1 MPIVNQIVPADNSTI
16 TGAAVDAA
24 RHESAARGLRLRISA
39 LGAIL
44 KITLDLSKLLE
55 EGKLTPEE
63 AERLKVLAA
72 RDTGSLAINILVGF
86 GVVAVSA
93 GAVALIPTA
102 ETALVLGAVVFAIG
116 LIFTFSRDERWS
128 LLRQI
133 CLVVG
138 ALMFCGA
145 VLALGTGTLGAML
158 IVTAAL
164 AVAAIVARSGLLMAA
179 AVLALGAC
187 LGARAGYWH
196 ATYALAIYEPAVTI
210 VLFSVLAL
218 AAYFISKR
226 LPAEY
231 ERLVLIAARTSVFM
245 INFGFWIG
253 SLWGDNLRLIRSL
266 IHNDPSV
273 LTTRAGPDIISPF
286 MFSVGWAIVLLA
298 AAVWGMRA
306 NRRWVVNVAAVFG
319 AIHLYTQWFDSLGP
333 GPLAFIIG
341 GLLMLAFA
349 YGIWA
354 LNRYFT
360 GKAVNSA

>member
-1 MPIVNQIVPADNSTI
+1 
-16 TGAAVDAA
+16 
-24 RHESAARGLRLRISA
+24 
-39 LGAIL
+39 L

-63 AERLKVLAA
+63 VERLKGLAA
-72 RDTGSLAINILVGF
+72 HDTGSLAINILVGF

-93 GAVALIPTA
+93 GAVALVPSPM
-102 ETALVLGAVVFAIG
+102 TALVLGLVAFAIG
-116 LIFTFSRDERWS
+116 LAFAVNRAERWS
-128 LLRQI
+128 LLAQI

-138 ALMFCGA
+138 ALMFCGG
-145 VLALGTGTLGAML
+145 VLALGDGALGAML

-164 AVAAIVARSGLLMAA
+164 AVAAIVARSSLLMVA

-196 ATYALAIYEPAVTI
+196 ATYALAIYEPATTI
-210 VLFSVLAL
+210 VLFGALAL
-218 AAYFISKR
+218 ATYYVSKR

-231 ERLVLIAARTSVFM
+231 ERLALVAARTSVFM
-245 INFGFWIG
+245 VNFGFWIG
-253 SLWGDNLRLIRSL
+253 SLWGDSLRLVRSL
-266 IHNDPSV
+266 IHNDPSM
-273 LTTRAGPDIISPF
+273 LTSAAGPDIISPF
-286 MFSVGWAIVLLA
+286 MFSVGWAIALLG

-333 GPLAFIIG
+333 RPLAFIVG

-349 YGIWA
+349 YGLWA
-354 LNRYFT
+354 LNRHFT
-360 GKAVNSA
+360 GKAVNPA

>member
-1 MPIVNQIVPADNSTI
+1 
-16 TGAAVDAA
+16 
-24 RHESAARGLRLRISA
+24 
-39 LGAIL
+39 
-44 KITLDLSKLLE
+44 
-55 EGKLTPEE
+55 
-63 AERLKVLAA
+63 
-72 RDTGSLAINILVGF
+72 
-86 GVVAVSA
+86 
-93 GAVALIPTA
+93 
-102 ETALVLGAVVFAIG
+102 VLGAVVFGIG
-116 LIFTFSRDERWS
+116 LIFTFNRDERWS

-133 CLVVG
+133 CLVAG

-145 VLALGTGTLGAML
+145 VLALGDGALGAML
-158 IVTAAL
+158 IVTATL
-164 AVAAIVARSGLLMAA
+164 TIAAIAARSGLLMAA

-210 VLFSVLAL
+210 VLFTAL
-218 AAYFISKR
+218 AFATYFLSKR

-231 ERLVLIAARTSVFM
+231 ERLALVAARTSIFM

-266 IHNDPSV
+266 LHDDPTI
-273 LTTRAGPDIISPF
+273 LTSGVTGPDIISPF
-286 MFSVGWAIVLLA
+286 MFAVVWAIVLLA

-349 YGIWA
+349 YGLWA
-354 LNRYFT
+354 LNRHFT
-360 GKAVNSA
+360 GKAVNPA

>member
-1 MPIVNQIVPADNSTI
+1 M
-16 TGAAVDAA
+16 
-24 RHESAARGLRLRISA
+24 
-39 LGAIL
+39 
-44 KITLDLSKLLE
+44 
-55 EGKLTPEE
+55 
-63 AERLKVLAA
+63 
-72 RDTGSLAINILVGF
+72 
-86 GVVAVSA
+86 
-93 GAVALIPTA
+93 
-102 ETALVLGAVVFAIG
+102 
-116 LIFTFSRDERWS
+116 
-128 LLRQI
+128 
-133 CLVVG
+133 
-138 ALMFCGA
+138 
-145 VLALGTGTLGAML
+145 
-158 IVTAAL
+158 TAAL

-218 AAYFISKR
+218 ATYFISKR

-231 ERLVLIAARTSVFM
+231 ERLALIAARTSIFM

-266 IHNDPSV
+266 IHNDPSI
-273 LTTRAGPDIISPF
+273 LTADGGPDIISPF
-286 MFSVGWAIVLLA
+286 AFSVGWAIVLLA
-298 AAVWGMRA
+298 VAVWGMRA

-349 YGIWA
+349 YGLWA

>member
-1 MPIVNQIVPADNSTI
+1 MQGKT
-16 TGAAVDAA
+16 
-24 RHESAARGLRLRISA
+24 
-39 LGAIL
+39 LGATL

-63 AERLKVLAA
+63 VERLKVLAA

-93 GAVALIPTA
+93 GAVALVPSPL
-102 ETALVLGAVVFAIG
+102 TALVLGLGVFVVG
-116 LIFTFSRDERWS
+116 LGFTLHRDERWG
-128 LLRQI
+128 LLAQI

-138 ALMFCGA
+138 ALLFCGG
-145 VLALGTGTLGAML
+145 VLALGDGALGAML

-187 LGARAGYWH
+187 LGAKAGYWH
-196 ATYALAIYEPAVTI
+196 ATYALAIYEPALTI

-218 AAYFISKR
+218 ATYFVSKR
-226 LPAEY
+226 LPSEY
-231 ERLVLIAARTSVFM
+231 ERLALIAARTSVFM
-245 INFGFWIG
+245 VNFGFWIG
-253 SLWGDNLRLIRSL
+253 SLWGDNLRLIRSI
-266 IHNDPSV
+266 IHNDPV
-273 LTTRAGPDIISPF
+273 ILTAGAGPDIISPF
-286 MFSVGWAIVLLA
+286 MFAVGWAIVLLA

-319 AIHLYTQWFDSLGP
+319 AIHLYTQWFDRLGP
-333 GPLAFIIG
+333 GPLAFIVG

-349 YGIWA
+349 YGLWA
-354 LNRYFT
+354 LNRHFT
-360 GKAVNSA
+360 GKAVNTV